1 MTVLEN
7 IGVLGAGVTGDGVA
21 ERLAVE
27 GYRVVLVDIKPEFIE
42 RALANIEKRLQER
55 ESVQS
60 TFFPEEVPSIVHRIH
75 GTTDSNALT
84 ELPVIVECIPEDR
97 EIKHDTLRRLSQI
110 CRKDA
115 VFATSITSCTVS
127 ELSEGLAFADR
138 LVGMHFFSHPATN
151 RLIELVG
158 TEESSPRSKRIL
170 EQVANMMGGIP
181 IWSADSAGFIV
192 KRLTAALYA
201 EAVRILNEGVANIA
215 TIEAATRK
223 TFSVEAGPFSR
234 MNREGL
240 AESGRVFEGLTGQL
254 PGLYAYPE
262 RLRAQAASGE
272 SWVLEGE
279 VEAAKIE
286 TVGERLLGLAALV
299 GTAIVEEGVASP
311 VDVDLG
317 ARYGL
322 GWMCGPLELIH
333 SLGRDR
339 AISLAQ
345 ALAEARGVDLP
356 QLLIHRSE
364 KNGEKRPYD
373 QVELTVHEE
382 IANIVIKRPAMG
394 NALDEHLVS
403 QIEGALNK
411 AEKNEAVKIIVF
423 SGVGGRLDAGPT
435 REFLLENLRQ
445 SDIDTVLALYK
456 KIQGLFTRIA
466 SSKKVTIAR
475 MRGFTSGGG
484 IELGLACKY
493 IVASSRA
500 CFSFPE
506 TGRGTLPGLG
516 GTQRLPRKVGKSIGK
531 YVIMTGD
538 VLTAEAAERLGIVDA
553 VLDDDDAISLLVSN
567 LGNSESLSDSEAVP
581 LDEELE
587 AIALFNPTNCSATL
601 AGQAEAKTPTA
612 ERILETLAHKAP
624 AALTLVNKLIDD
636 GLSLEISK
644 ALHFELSA
652 LGLILGTK
660 DALTGIG
667 SNGDAPPVFSG
678 E

>member
-7 IGVLGAGVTGDGVA
+7 IGVLGAGEIGDGVA

-27 GYRVVLVDIKPEFIE
+27 GYHVVLVDTKPEFIE
-42 RALANIEKRLQER
+42 RALANIEKRLRER
-55 ESVQS
+55 ETLQS
-60 TFFPEEVPSIVHRIH
+60 TFFPEDVQSIVDRIH

-84 ELPVIVECIPEDR
+84 ELPVIVECIPEDK

-115 VFATSITSCTVS
+115 IFATSISSCTVS
-127 ELSEGLAFADR
+127 ELSEGLSFADR
-138 LVGMHFFSHPATN
+138 LVGMHFFSHPSTN
-151 RLIELVG
+151 RLIELVE
-158 TEESSPRSKRIL
+158 TDASSLRSKRIV

-181 IWSADSAGFIV
+181 IWSQDSAGFVV
-192 KRLTAALYA
+192 KRITAAFYA
-201 EAVRILNEGVANIA
+201 ESVRILNEGVANIA

-223 TFSVEAGPFSR
+223 TFSVEAGPFGR

-240 AESGRVFEGLTGQL
+240 AEASGVFDGLAPHL

-272 SWVLEGE
+272 CWELEGE

-286 TVGERLLGLAALV
+286 TVRERLLGLAVLV
-299 GTAIVEEGVASP
+299 GTAIAEEGVASP

-317 ARYGL
+317 AKYGL
-322 GWMCGPLELIH
+322 GWMSGPFELIH
-333 SLGRDR
+333 SLGREPS
-339 AISLAQ
+339 I
-345 ALAEARGVDLP
+345 ALATGLAESRGVDLP
-356 QLLIHRSE
+356 ELLLHTSE
-364 KNGEKRPYD
+364 KNGTKRPYD
-373 QVELTVHEE
+373 QVELKVHEE
-382 IANIVIKRPAMG
+382 TAHIVIKRPDSG
-394 NALDEHLVS
+394 NALDENLVS
-403 QIEGALNK
+403 QIEGALKK
-411 AEKNEAVKIIVF
+411 AEKNEAVKIIMF
-423 SGVGGRLDAGPT
+423 SGVGGNLDAGPT
-435 REFLLENLRQ
+435 REFLLEKLEQNH
-445 SDIDTVLALYK
+445 IDAILALYK
-456 KIQGLFTRIA
+456 KIQGLFTKIA

-484 IELGLACKY
+484 IELGLACRY

-500 CFSFPE
+500 YFSFPE
-506 TGRGTLPGLG
+506 TGRGVLPGLG

-531 YVIMTGD
+531 YVVMTGE
-538 VLTAEAAERLGIVDA
+538 VLTAESAERLGIVDA
-553 VLDDDDAISLLVSN
+553 VLDDDDAIVLLVNN

-581 LDEELE
+581 SDDELE
-587 AIALFNPTNCSATL
+587 AIALFNPANCSATL
-601 AGQAEAKTPTA
+601 AGQMEAKTPTTKC
-612 ERILETLAHKAP
+612 ILETLARKAP
-624 AALTLVNKLIDD
+624 AALTLINKLIDD

-660 DALTGIG
+660 DALTGIQHK
-667 SNGDAPPVFSG
+667 GDLPPVFSG